1 MVDWNRTSGKLGYK
15 LSTNQRNL
23 GAPPNVLFSNSI
35 RMNLRETLHR
45 KPMGFLPWNVRLSSS
60 KWLIP
65 MGYPIDLF
73 KDVWFSLEESHVM
86 EKDRRFANVFDWKW
100 VDAEE
105 HVRST
110 STIPS
115 SRKETLTLMSTW
127 TCENISS
134 VLCIPLFRT
143 VSSVNL
149 KWNFNHEAVVEYWF
163 INGET
168 YLVMVECS
176 DTSGFFQ
183 LRISVASHVSA

>member
-1 MVDWNRTSGKLGYK
+1 MIFAGGKP
-15 LSTNQRNL
+15 R
-23 GAPPNVLFSNSI
+23 
-35 RMNLRETLHR
+35 
-45 KPMGFLPWNVRLSSS
+45 
-60 KWLIP
+60 
-65 MGYPIDLF
+65 D
-73 KDVWFSLEESHVM
+73 
-86 EKDRRFANVFDWKW
+86 
-100 VDAEE
+100 
-105 HVRST
+105 VRST
-110 STIPS
+110 STIP

-149 KWNFNHEAVVEYWF
+149 KWNFNHEALVEYRF

-183 LRISVASHVSA
+183 LRITVASHMFLYKAQQYTVYRKLKFTKEKNHTY